1 MLFHSSIRQELSRSF
16 GAILIVLVTVVM
28 TMTLIRT
35 LGLASRGSFN
45 PSDVMLVM
53 GYTVLAYMPTL
64 LTLSLF
70 IAIIASLSRM
80 YRDSE
85 MVIWLSSGRGL
96 VAILPALFR
105 FAWPVLGVIAA
116 LALLVLPWTN
126 LRIEEMRVQYEKRGD
141 LERIEPGQFQES
153 ANGARV
159 FFVEKDASGQKA
171 GANVFIATT
180 EFGKET
186 ITSARSGRI
195 DALPNGQFLLLG
207 NGQRLESNVQGQD
220 IKISEFVEYGTKIGV
235 DVLSAANFVPA
246 NTRPTLELF
255 ANPTSWA
262 LAELSWRFG
271 LILASFN
278 LILIGLA
285 VSSVNPRASR
295 SANQVFALF
304 TFVVYFNLLNLGQ
317 NWIIVGKVAWLPFML
332 SLHLSICVAAL
343 LWLAKCHNNWRWR
356 DLLPAPQASS
366 GQPEAAT

>member
-1 MLFHSSIRQELSRSF
+1 MLFHSSIRQELSKSF

-45 PSDVMLVM
+45 PSDVLLVM

-85 MVIWLSSGRGL
+85 MVIWLGSGRGL
-96 VAILPALFR
+96 VAVLPALFR
-105 FAWPVLGVIAA
+105 FAWPVLAVIAA

-126 LRIEEMRVQYEKRGD
+126 SRIEEMRIQYEKRGD

-159 FFVEKDASGQKA
+159 FFVEKDASGENA
-171 GANVFIATT
+171 GANVFIATN

-195 DALPNGQFLLLG
+195 DELPNGRFLLLT
-207 NGQRLESNVQGQD
+207 NGQRLESTVQGQD
-220 IKISEFVEYGTKIGV
+220 IKISEFAEYGTQVGV
-235 DVLSAANFVPA
+235 DALSAASFIPA

-278 LILIGLA
+278 FILIGLA

-295 SANQVFALF
+295 SANHVFALF
-304 TFVVYFNLLNLGQ
+304 TFVVYYNLLNLGQ
-317 NWIIVGKVAWLPFML
+317 NWIIVGRVEWSVFML
-332 SLHLSICVAAL
+332 SLHLGVFTAAL
-343 LWLAKCHNNWRWR
+343 LWLAKCHNNWHWR
-356 DLLPAPQASS
+356 DGLPRPGAEV
-366 GQPEAAT
+366 GQPGAAD